1 MICVKNKALVNSS
14 EVCLKLWLK
23 LHCHILGAV
32 RWNAI
37 GLSNGSILDCTDM
50 KSFLKKL
57 VKRCTFR
64 DLNFNVLAPQTIN
77 NRSENFLYFKCVF
90 YD

>member
-1 MICVKNKALVNSS
+1 MVKTPLPYFRG
-14 EVCLKLWLK
+14 CLLE
-23 LHCHILGAV
+23 
-32 RWNAI
+32 RI

-57 VKRCTFR
+57 VKYCTFR

-77 NRSENFLYFKCVF
+77 NRCENFLYFKCVF